1 MNEQYIRGVGGEAKV
16 TQKEEP
22 TTDKQQQQTEANR
35 AEQHQQQQGEAVQAP
50 PRRRMEQIGTFSDQI
65 WLDTLAWLGRE
76 EVGWNF
82 ALVNARFAALVDT
95 QLQQRRWCLEE
106 LHISKRKSRGS
117 GAEVMVL
124 NSEGAFFSLPLAITP
139 MPDSIVGFNGT
150 FNIWYLDSQVI
161 NFLLRSRRLFTTNIS
176 LQFNHLITEF
186 RAWQAMA
193 RHIWPLLRRG
203 VRTLVNL
210 KRKQLALLRK
220 HVSPTVLFDCP
231 NLVEI
236 LTPVLP
242 ERLSA
247 DNTNDASADTTS
259 ARDLYMWLH
268 MPSPDG
274 RPKVFKLI
282 KWNKGWDEF
291 VNQLFSSFTAA
302 SVPVNYMVLTSTEF
316 NYTRCEQ
323 MFNFR
328 TAEKLTLMSTLQ
340 ANRVGGVVS
349 FVKILRCPAEFNEA
363 DVVSWFRV
371 SRVNSERP
379 PNWVTIGFSDDE
391 IGPLPR

>member
-1 MNEQYIRGVGGEAKV
+1 MNEQYIRGVEGEAKV
-16 TQKEEP
+16 TQKEKP
-22 TTDKQQQQTEANR
+22 TTDKQQQQTEAKR
-35 AEQHQQQQGEAVQAP
+35 AEQHQQQGEAVQAP
-50 PRRRMEQIGTFSDQI
+50 PRQRMEQMDTFTDQI

-76 EVGWNF
+76 EIGWHF
-82 ALVNARFAALVDT
+82 ALVDARFAALVDT

-106 LHISKRKSRGS
+106 LHICERRPRGS
-117 GAEVMVL
+117 GAEAMVL
-124 NSEGAFFSLPLAITP
+124 NSDGAFVSLPLAITP
-139 MPDSIVGFNGT
+139 MPYSVVGFNGT
-150 FNIWYLDSQVI
+150 FNIWYLDVQVI
-161 NFLLRSRRLFTTNIS
+161 NFLRQSYRLFTTNIS
-176 LQFNHLITEF
+176 LQFKHLITEF

-242 ERLSA
+242 ERPSA
-247 DNTNDASADTTS
+247 DNTNYASADTS

-268 MPSPDG
+268 MPRPDG
-274 RPKVFKLI
+274 RPLVFKLT
-282 KWNKGWDEF
+282 KWNNGWDQF
-291 VNQLFSSFTAA
+291 VNDLFSSFTAA
-302 SVPVNYMVLTSTEF
+302 SVPVNYMVLCTFNF
-316 NYTRCEQ
+316 NYTRCEE
-323 MFNFR
+323 MFNIG
-328 TAEKLTLMSTLQ
+328 TEEKLTLMSNVHPNP
-340 ANRVGGVVS
+340 AVGGVVS
-349 FVKILRCPAEFNEA
+349 NVKILRCPAELSDA
-363 DVVSWFRV
+363 DMVSWFRMARV
-371 SRVNSERP
+371 SNERH